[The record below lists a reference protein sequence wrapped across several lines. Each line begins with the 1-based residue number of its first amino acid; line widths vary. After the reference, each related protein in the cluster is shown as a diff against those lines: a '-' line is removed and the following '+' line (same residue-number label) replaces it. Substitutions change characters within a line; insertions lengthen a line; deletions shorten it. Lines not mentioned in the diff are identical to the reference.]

1 MSLEQTISFLKKGE
15 INKALKIMRKDGQEF
30 EDTAGVD
37 FYNAFKYLFHPNA
50 PYKENFP
57 EIAKLYYDILLLPYK

>member
-1 MSLEQTISFLKKGE
+1 MSLEQTVAFLTKGE
-15 INKALKIMRKDGQEF
+15 VKEALKVMKKDAQEF
-30 EDTAGVD
+30 TAGIE

>member
-1 MSLEQTISFLKKGE
+1 MSLEQTISFLTKGE
-15 INKALKIMRKDGQEF
+15 VNEALKIMKKDSKESI
-30 EDTAGVD
+30 AGTE

-50 PYKENFP
+50 PYKENFS

>member
-1 MSLEQTISFLKKGE
+1 MSLEQTIHFLTKGE
-15 INKALKIMRKDGQEF
+15 INEALKIMKKDAKEF
-30 EDTAGVD
+30 KNTAGIE